1 MNPRPLPI
9 LYLHAQHNE
18 ANPDSNMI
26 HRFESGTR
34 RYEWNPDKARSNQD
48 KHGVD
53 FASVARFEWD
63 TAVTRRSD
71 RHGEPRSVAYGYIGH
86 RLHSL
91 AFTTRRDRI
100 RIISFRKADE
110 REMRYYAQAK
120 T

>member
-1 MNPRPLPI
+1 MAFGFVSDN
-9 LYLHAQHNE
+9 LH
-18 ANPDSNMI
+18 
-26 HRFESGTR
+26 
-34 RYEWNPDKARSNQD
+34 YEWDPAKAKSNLE
-48 KHGVD
+48 KHGID

-71 RHGEPRSVAYGYIGH
+71 RHGEVRTVAYGYIGH
-86 RLHSL
+86 RLYSL

-100 RIISFRKADE
+100 RIISFRKSDE

>member
-1 MNPRPLPI
+1 MNTCIVPI

-26 HRFESGTR
+26 HRFESGNR
-34 RYEWNPDKARSNQD
+34 RYEWDPEKAQSNLE
-48 KHGVD
+48 KHGID

-71 RHGEPRSVAYGYIGH
+71 RHGEPRSVAYGYMEK

-91 AFTTRRDRI
+91 AFTIRRDRI
-100 RIISFRKADE
+100 RIISLRKANV
-110 REMRYYAQAK
+110 REERYYAQAK